1 MTVKQFNSGH
11 PETIGKPMRLA
22 QLAEAESM
30 LVSPRNGNSHGI
42 EPPLEVGSPE
52 HTEELNAIIEAGFE
66 VERGNWPTKYFEF
79 CNVDPEPA
87 DFLKMAGI
95 SKTDPQGACNFVQM
109 DAPDELFRA
118 ILTWAN
124 QEMIPLVHEQ
134 PNCIDFLGRNVHAM
148 TQFQL
153 FVSESMEQAFE
164 VKAQYLQP
172 RPGELVCENISPYP
186 HPDHAEDPAGHG
198 DFAGNANMCFNF
210 LFKPDK
216 AQQYQVSNG
225 TRMLAHFRDIARMH
239 VRSAS
244 RRGYLMGERKLGP
257 ASKVEMLPYFTR
269 WAK

>member
-1 MTVKQFNSGH
+1 MIKQFNSGH
-11 PETIGKPMRLA
+11 PDRIDKPMRLA
-22 QLAEAESM
+22 QLNETESM
-30 LVSPRNGNSHGI
+30 LVSPRNGNANGLP
-42 EPPLEVGSPE
+42 EPLRVGSPE

-95 SKTDPQGACNFVQM
+95 SKADPQGACNFVQM

-118 ILTWAN
+118 MITWAN
-124 QEMIPLVHEQ
+124 AEKIPLVHEQ

-164 VKAQYLQP
+164 AKGQFLQA
-172 RPGELVCENISPYP
+172 RPGELVCKNLSPYP

-198 DFAGNANMCFNF
+198 TFAGTANMTFNF

-216 AQQYQVSNG
+216 AQQYQALNG
-225 TRMLAHFRDIARMH
+225 TLMLAHFRDIARMH

-244 RRGYLMGERKLGP
+244 RRGFDLGMRKIGP
-257 ASKVEMLPYFTR
+257 PSKIQMLNYFTR